1 MSLDLLRS
9 SLLLVVILISL
20 NQQAKEDALS
30 VLLFPNTVVDVV
42 FIAFVHRMSRK
53 SYWVAPH
60 FQTQKPSTGVD
71 AVQVMCK
78 KNIPTC
84 FSGKIVRTEFCH
96 LSEKL
101 WCFRI
106 SIAISFSNELKWF
119 DKIRSTG
126 NLIICQ
132 YLGF

>member
-30 VLLFPNTVVDVV
+30 VLLLPNTVVDVV

-53 SYWVAPH
+53 SYWVPPH
-60 FQTQKPSTGVD
+60 FHTQKPSTGVD

-78 KNIPTC
+78 KIFLPA
-84 FSGKIVRTEFCH
+84 FQ
-96 LSEKL
+96 EKL
-101 WCFRI
+101 
-106 SIAISFSNELKWF
+106 
-119 DKIRSTG
+119 
-126 NLIICQ
+126 
-132 YLGF
+132 